1 MEKIVEAAVQNVST
15 LCDLKN
21 IKIEKSLVPD
31 SILSCDFRWQVEAI
45 TNILKNCVEHSE
57 EGGKVIIKTEKNH
70 VYTSISIRDFGKGM
84 DEEDQKHIFE
94 RFYKGKNAKSD
105 SVGIGLAL
113 AKAIIEA
120 DRGHISV
127 ESGKNGTRFIVKYF
141 SLQKNIF

>member
-84 DEEDQKHIFE
+84 DEED
-94 RFYKGKNAKSD
+94 
-105 SVGIGLAL
+105 
-113 AKAIIEA
+113 
-120 DRGHISV
+120 
-127 ESGKNGTRFIVKYF
+127 
-141 SLQKNIF
+141 